1 MRRYLP
7 ILLLFVCL
15 QTVSGENSEKAQQQ
29 RKTPKVGLVLGG
41 GGAKGVA
48 HIGVLKVL
56 ERAGFP
62 IDIITSTSMGSIV
75 GGAYACGHSSEV
87 LDSVV
92 RSQDWN
98 MLLSDRESS
107 SDQDLQ
113 LREKQNTYILTK
125 ALTLGKKKKVG
136 NAASG
141 ARTSRPFSIG
151 LRLLTTTPLIST
163 HFPSALP
170 VWQPILLTTRNTC
183 FIVAY

>member
-75 GGAYACGHSSEV
+75 GGA
-87 LDSVV
+87 
-92 RSQDWN
+92 
-98 MLLSDRESS
+98 
-107 SDQDLQ
+107 
-113 LREKQNTYILTK
+113 
-125 ALTLGKKKKVG
+125 
-136 NAASG
+136 
-141 ARTSRPFSIG
+141 
-151 LRLLTTTPLIST
+151 
-163 HFPSALP
+163 
-170 VWQPILLTTRNTC
+170 
-183 FIVAY
+183 

>member
-87 LDSVV
+87 LEPKNLAVSEIYSNFAPALSPNGEIGAGTGADSY
-92 RSQDWN
+92 Q
-98 MLLSDRESS
+98 
-107 SDQDLQ
+107 Q
-113 LREKQNTYILTK
+113 
-125 ALTLGKKKKVG
+125 LTL
-136 NAASG
+136 
-141 ARTSRPFSIG
+141 
-151 LRLLTTTPLIST
+151 
-163 HFPSALP
+163 
-170 VWQPILLTTRNTC
+170 
-183 FIVAY
+183 

>member
-113 LREKQNTYILTK
+113 LREKQNTEEK
-125 ALTLGKKKKVG
+125 
-136 NAASG
+136 SG
-141 ARTSRPFSIG
+141 QRRRWRIPQGQEHHA
-151 LRLLTTTPLIST
+151 PL
-163 HFPSALP
+163 
-170 VWQPILLTTRNTC
+170 Q
-183 FIVAY
+183 